1 MKQSLHQFIVNDEKV
16 SFLSTW
22 KLLLFDLIFQITRNQ
37 LSTISFEILSLS
49 SQLLQMLSCSVSLK
63 VNYYI
68 INLKQY
74 SNIWKLPNFLNK
86 ISAILDY
93 FTFVPLLTNNFSL
106 YCIFYT
112 IVSLILISTIV
123 LIIIAII
130 KKKNGKCLIIKI

>member
-37 LSTISFEILSLS
+37 LSTISFEIFSLS

-68 INLKQY
+68 INLK
-74 SNIWKLPNFLNK
+74 
-86 ISAILDY
+86 
-93 FTFVPLLTNNFSL
+93 
-106 YCIFYT
+106 
-112 IVSLILISTIV
+112 
-123 LIIIAII
+123 
-130 KKKNGKCLIIKI
+130 